1 MIKVKALK
9 PFKNPDNNEEIKK
22 DQVINVTNNTAHY
35 LFENKL
41 VEIVAQDKMMAPTND
56 FKKSKYI
63 TK

>member
-9 PFKNPDNNEEIKK
+9 PFKNPDNNEKIKK
-22 DQVINVTNNTAHY
+22 DQIVNVTNNTAHY

-41 VEIVAQDKMMAPTND
+41 VEIVAQDKMMVPTND